1 MMKERFQKAMEQFAL
16 PKGSVLT
23 VALSG
28 GSDSVALLRLL
39 KELPNRPF
47 TLQAAHIEHGIRG
60 EFSRKDMEFCRAL
73 CEDWEI
79 PLHIFEGDAPA
90 LAKEQGM
97 SLEEAARALRYGFLD
112 QFADGKMHF
121 CATAHHRQDRA
132 ETFFINLYRGS
143 GSAGL
148 SGIKARRG
156 GYIRPL
162 LDFEKEEIFAY
173 CEREGLPYVCDE
185 TNADTSYLRNFL
197 RHEILPR
204 LNQRQ
209 EGNFSEGL
217 AAAMRCLEAEDQA
230 LNQWA
235 ESIQTDRVEEL
246 AKLPDAV
253 LKRVLDRR
261 NASAL
266 SRLHFEQ
273 IAALLRQE
281 PPSAQLQL
289 SGGRYFRIEY
299 GRCVFMA
306 PEEAPEIA
314 ILPNQ
319 PTRWG
324 EWEFL
329 LSSGEINSAF
339 THFDLDCDK
348 IKGDLIFRRKRD
360 GDRFM
365 PAKGG
370 GGTSRL
376 QKRLKNDRVPRTAR
390 EQLWVLCD
398 GEGALLWA
406 EGYGAAKG
414 FAPNEQTKQ
423 VYTVKIG
430 KN

>member
-1 MMKERFQKAMEQFAL
+1 MMKVRFQKAMEQFAL
-16 PKGSVLT
+16 PRGCVLT

-28 GSDSVALLRLL
+28 GSDSVALLHLL
-39 KELPNRPF
+39 KELPERTF
-47 TLQAAHIEHGIRG
+47 SLQAAHIEHGIRG
-60 EFSRKDMEFCRAL
+60 EASRRDLEFCRAL

-112 QFADGKMHF
+112 SFADGQMRF
-121 CATAHHRQDRA
+121 CATAHHRRDRE

-143 GSAGL
+143 GSSGL

-156 GYIRPL
+156 GYLRPL
-162 LDFEKEEIFAY
+162 LEWEKEEILSY
-173 CEREGLPYVCDE
+173 CEAQGLPYVWDE
-185 TNADTSYLRNFL
+185 TNEDTSYLRNFL

-235 ESIQTDRVEEL
+235 ESVCTDETETL
-246 AKLPDAV
+246 AALPDAV

-261 NASAL
+261 SGSVL

-273 IAALLRQE
+273 IADLIRQN

-289 SGGRYFRIEY
+289 PQGRYFRIEY
-299 GRCVFMA
+299 GKCVFTV
-306 PEEAPEIA
+306 PQEAPEIA
-314 ILPNQ
+314 AVPDQ
-319 PTRWG
+319 PARWG

-329 LSSGEINSAF
+329 VHSEEINNAF
-339 THFDLDCDK
+339 THFQLDCDK
-348 IKGDLIFRRKRD
+348 IKGNLTFRHKRD
-360 GDRFM
+360 GDRFL
-365 PAKGG
+365 PAKAG

-398 GEGALLWA
+398 EQGTLLWA
-406 EGYGAAKG
+406 EGYGAAKE
-414 FAPNEQTKQ
+414 FAPDENTKQ

>member
-1 MMKERFQKAMEQFAL
+1 MMSKRFQKAMEQFAL

-28 GSDSVALLRLL
+28 GSDSVALLHLL
-39 KELPNRPF
+39 KELPERSF
-47 TLQAAHIEHGIRG
+47 SLQAAHVEHGIRG
-60 EFSRKDMEFCRAL
+60 ASSRKDLEFCRAL

-97 SLEEAARALRYGFLD
+97 SLEEAARVLRYGFLD
-112 QFADGKMHF
+112 SFADGKTHF
-121 CATAHHRQDRA
+121 CATAHHRQDRE

-143 GSAGL
+143 GSSGL

-162 LDFEKEEIFAY
+162 LDWEKEEIYSY
-173 CEREGLPYVCDE
+173 CSEQGLPYVCDE
-185 TNADTSYLRNFL
+185 TNEDTAYLRNFL

-204 LNQRQ
+204 LNRRQ

-235 ESIQTDRVEEL
+235 ESICSDKADDL

-253 LKRVLDRR
+253 LKRVLDRM
-261 NASAL
+261 NGNVL

-273 IAALLRQE
+273 ILHLIRQN
-281 PPSAQLQL
+281 PPSAQVQL
-289 SGGRYFRIEY
+289 PQGRYFRLEY
-299 GRCVFMA
+299 GTCVFME
-306 PEEAPEIA
+306 PQETPEIA
-314 ILPNQ
+314 IVPDRIA
-319 PTRWG
+319 RWG

-329 LSSGEINSAF
+329 LTLEEINNAF
-339 THFDLDCDK
+339 THFQLDCDK
-348 IKGDLIFRRKRD
+348 IKGNLIFRRKRD
-360 GDRFM
+360 GDRFI

-398 GEGALLWA
+398 EQGVLLWA
-406 EGYGAAKG
+406 EGYGAAKD
-414 FAPNEQTKQ
+414 FAPDEQTKQ